1 MSKKISFRGMLADG
15 LEDKLNIAT
24 LNGKTG
30 YRITKFSIMSNSPG
44 YDNYETTVKIYSKKQ
59 GAATGANVDFTESN
73 LLAVAYMEDDNGP
86 QNPMSNVV
94 IFDNE
99 VFNQN
104 IFVSAASRTGTV
116 PANYYIEL
124 ETIALSES
132 QATQLTLKNLRNIAS
147 REP

>member
-1 MSKKISFRGMLADG
+1 MLADG

-59 GAATGANVDFTESN
+59 GAASGANVDFTESN

-124 ETIALSES
+124 EQVKLDLNENTVA
-132 QATQLTLKNLRNIAS
+132 TLKDIRNLS
-147 REP
+147 